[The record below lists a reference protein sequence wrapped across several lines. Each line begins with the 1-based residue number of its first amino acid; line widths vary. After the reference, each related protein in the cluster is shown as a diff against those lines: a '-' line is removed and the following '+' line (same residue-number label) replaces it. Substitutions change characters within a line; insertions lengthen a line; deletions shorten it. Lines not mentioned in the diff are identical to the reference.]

1 MPWVRFDDQF
11 PIHRKVAGL
20 SDRAFRLH
28 SEAIFWCARNLTDG
42 FIAEDELANIAPR
55 IRGKMKLT
63 DEYVEKKLWHH
74 ARDACTSEKCP
85 APQDTARP
93 GWIIHDYWEY
103 QPSSEQVRR
112 EREANARRQQEWRD
126 SHRNA
131 VTDAVTDAVTAGVS
145 NPPRNSAP
153 ARPSSGTGWFERD
166 PPARARASP
175 PPKSSGQV
183 NPGEG
188 AAARHPSARPLADA
202 LEDAGINGNPAS
214 DDAVNAIVADLRR
227 AITQPPEDQP

>member
-1 MPWVRFDDQF
+1 VPWVRFDDQF

-42 FIAEDELANIAPR
+42 FIAKDELANIAPR
-55 IRGKMKLT
+55 IRGKVKLT

-74 ARDACTSEKCP
+74 TRDACTSEKCP
-85 APQDTARP
+85 APQATSRP

-112 EREANARRQQEWRD
+112 EREANARRQQQWRD
-126 SHRNA
+126 AHRNG
-131 VTDAVTDAVTAGVS
+131 VTDSVTTDVTAGVS
-145 NPPRNSAP
+145 NAPSNSAP
-153 ARPSSGTGWFERD
+153 ARTRTYMAGAVTD
-166 PPARARASP
+166 PVRSSP
-175 PPKSSGQV
+175 PQRSFSSGQI

-188 AAARHPSARPLADA
+188 AAARHPSARPLTAALADA
-202 LEDAGINGNPAS
+202 GVNGNPAS
-214 DDAVNAIVADLRR
+214 DEAVNAIVADLRR
-227 AITQPPEDQP
+227 AITQPPKDEP